1 MAIIAGL
8 NMSPVSRLKKTVRF
22 LSTLNVKHFPSGLD
36 QGLEFGL
43 VQFVFI
49 YSGTKFSRP
58 SSPSWSIRWIR
69 RRISAAT
76 DRPWRQPCGD
86 RPVLRTSASELSS
99 PSFRYLSRISISSMK
114 DAPIGT
120 VLSIFRWLSV
130 RSFNGLI
137 YKFVGYRMDTLI
149 SRNSGSWPNK

>member
-1 MAIIAGL
+1 
-8 NMSPVSRLKKTVRF
+8 
-22 LSTLNVKHFPSGLD
+22 
-36 QGLEFGL
+36 
-43 VQFVFI
+43 
-49 YSGTKFSRP
+49 
-58 SSPSWSIRWIR
+58 
-69 RRISAAT
+69 
-76 DRPWRQPCGD
+76 
-86 RPVLRTSASELSS
+86 LSS

-120 VLSIFRWLSV
+120 VLSILRWLSV